1 MPQYEKFHF
10 VPCIDV
16 GLYCDNKIIAIVS
29 IDYKKMPRFI
39 NKNIYI
45 YYSINIPN
53 ISNKQLS
60 QIFQS
65 NKKIVQTDL
74 NSSIHQ
80 FHSFNLSKFT
90 AHPPHQEIPRIT
102 QLFSPRVKFRQM
114 ELKRERGREKKKK
127 IVEKRSLAFV
137 QHQRRRVAQR
147 AASKLAKLQ
156 SCAPYKRA
164 EIYFQPEEQVARAT
178 NRQI

>member
-29 IDYKKMPRFI
+29 IDYKKMPRF
-39 NKNIYI
+39 
-45 YYSINIPN
+45 YYSINILN

-65 NKKIVQTDL
+65 NKRIVQTDL

-80 FHSFNLSKFT
+80 FHSFNLLKFT

>member
-45 YYSINIPN
+45 LFYKYSKYFKQTIVPNLPIQQENRTNRSKLEYPSIPF
-53 ISNKQLS
+53 IQPFEIYSPPTS
-60 QIFQS
+60 PG
-65 NKKIVQTDL
+65 
-74 NSSIHQ
+74 NSTHNAVVFS
-80 FHSFNLSKFT
+80 SS
-90 AHPPHQEIPRIT
+90 EIPT
-102 QLFSPRVKFRQM
+102 NGT
-114 ELKRERGREKKKK
+114 EKREREKKKK

>member
-65 NKKIVQTDL
+65 NKRIIQTDL
-74 NSSIHQ
+74 NYPSIPFIQPFEIYSPPTSPGNSTHNAVVFSS
-80 FHSFNLSKFT
+80 S
-90 AHPPHQEIPRIT
+90 EIPT
-102 QLFSPRVKFRQM
+102 NGT
-114 ELKRERGREKKKK
+114 EKRERKKKKK

>member
-1 MPQYEKFHF
+1 M
-10 VPCIDV
+10 
-16 GLYCDNKIIAIVS
+16 S

-65 NKKIVQTDL
+65 NKRIIQTDL
-74 NSSIHQ
+74 NYPHQ

>member
-60 QIFQS
+60 QIQQEDRTNRSKLEYPSIPFIQPFEIYS
-65 NKKIVQTDL
+65 PPTSPG
-74 NSSIHQ
+74 NSTHNAVVFS
-80 FHSFNLSKFT
+80 SS
-90 AHPPHQEIPRIT
+90 EIPT
-102 QLFSPRVKFRQM
+102 NGT
-114 ELKRERGREKKKK
+114 EKRERKKKKK